1 VASALAYEF
10 GPFTVQPAERLL
22 VRGGR
27 PVSLTPK
34 AFDLLTHLVDR
45 PGQLVGKQEL
55 MAALWP
61 DTFVEE
67 ANLAYTMS
75 ALRKALGDGQSGDLY
90 IQTVPTRGYRFIAPV
105 VRRAPA
111 SSDPALV
118 APTIRNLPQRFSVML
133 LAAAVLVAVGALAIL
148 QWAPSR
154 SAPTR
159 PPLRL
164 SVELGVDATLPLTD
178 AAFTL
183 SADGTMLAFAART
196 SGNTPQLYLRRLEQ
210 LTATPLPGTDGAS
223 SPFFSPDGQWLA
235 FFADSKLKKV
245 RVTGGAVVTLA
256 DARNP
261 RGGWWAED
269 GTIVFA
275 PTPRVGLMRVSD
287 AGGDPKLLTTLV
299 ADEISHR
306 FPQVLPG
313 GRAVLYTASTE
324 VNIGA
329 GTTLVVQP
337 LPSGER
343 IVIRPGGFFG
353 RYAASG
359 HVVFIEGNT
368 LFAMPFDSRRLKQTG
383 PAARVID
390 GVKSDG
396 SRGSAQVAVSP
407 AGVLAYLPGQNL
419 FAAGPVA
426 WMDRNGTL
434 STLRA
439 VPVDWSNPEF
449 SPDGRRIAMDIRR
462 EGHSDIWVYDV
473 ARDAPTRVTSDTT
486 NEESPVWTPDGRGI
500 VYRSFGSSISPAGH
514 TLSWKRAD
522 GAGDAQ
528 VLVKS
533 NAPLMPGSWHPTR
546 NMLAYVAE
554 TTTTAED
561 VMILPVDGDETN
573 GWKPGHATAFVNSAA
588 RERGPVFSPDGR
600 WLAYQSTEAGPGR
613 DRDEVYV
620 RPFPGPGERVTVSSA
635 GGETPSWSRMR
646 PELVFTTPGPDYR
659 RVLMVAPYRV
669 ENNSFRPDKPLPW
682 AKLGVALRILNGQR
696 NYALHPDGVRV
707 AIAPPPEGE
716 DVGQTHVT
724 LVFNFF
730 DELRRIAP
738 AKP

>member
-55 MAALWP
+55 MATLWP

-105 VRRAPA
+105 VRRVPV
-111 SSDPALV
+111 SSDPGSV
-118 APTIRNLPQRFSVML
+118 APTIRRLPRRFSVML
-133 LAAAVLVAVGALAIL
+133 LAAAVLVAVGALGIL
-148 QWAPSR
+148 QWARPR

-159 PPLRL
+159 PPVRL

-178 AAFTL
+178 AAVTL
-183 SADGTMLAFAART
+183 SADGTLLAFAART
-196 SGNTPQLYLRRLEQ
+196 RGKTPQLYVRRLAE
-210 LTATPLPGTDGAS
+210 LTATALPGTDGAS

-235 FFADSKLKKV
+235 FFAESKLKKV
-245 RVTGGAVVTLA
+245 PVTGGAVVALA

-269 GTIVFA
+269 DTIVFA
-275 PTPRVGLMRVSD
+275 PTAREGLMRVS
-287 AGGDPKLLTTLV
+287 ASGGEPAQLTTLV
-299 ADEISHR
+299 AGEISHR

-329 GTTLVVQP
+329 GATLVVQP
-337 LPSGER
+337 LPSGDR
-343 IVIRPGGFFG
+343 TVIRQGGFFG

-368 LFAMPFDSRRLKQTG
+368 LFAMPFDSRRLKVTG
-383 PAARVID
+383 PAARAID
-390 GVKSDG
+390 GVRSDG
-396 SRGSAQVAVSP
+396 SRGSSQIAVSP
-407 AGVLAYLPGQNL
+407 AGALAYLPGQNL
-419 FAAGPVA
+419 FAAEPIA

-434 STLRA
+434 TTLRA
-439 VPVDWSNPEF
+439 TPTDWSNPEF
-449 SPDGRRIAMDIRR
+449 SPDGNRIAMDIRR
-462 EGHSDIWVYDV
+462 EGHSDIWVYDL
-473 ARDAPTRVTSDTT
+473 ARDASTRVTTDTT
-486 NEESPVWTPDGRGI
+486 NEEHPVWTPDGRRI
-500 VYRSFGSSISPAGH
+500 VYRSFGSSINPAGH

-522 GAGDAQ
+522 GTGEAQ
-528 VLVKS
+528 VLITS
-533 NAPLMPGSWHPTR
+533 NGPLMPGSWHPTR
-546 NMLAYVAE
+546 NILAYVAE
-554 TTTTAED
+554 TSTTAGE
-561 VMILPVDGDETN
+561 VMILPVDGDERN
-573 GWKPGHATAFVNSAA
+573 GWKPGHPTAFVNSAGQA
-588 RERGPVFSPDGR
+588 RGPVFSPDGR
-600 WLAYQSTEAGPGR
+600 WLAYHSTEAGR

-635 GGETPSWSRMR
+635 GGETPSWSRTR
-646 PELVFTTPGPDYR
+646 PELVFTTPGSDYR

-682 AKLGVALRILNGQR
+682 AKLGVALRLLNGQR
-696 NYALHPDGVRV
+696 SYALHPDGVRV

-716 DVGQTHVT
+716 GVGQTHVT